1 MKGNEYNK
9 IRGRQVEFV
18 TEDVIEERVEDNSIP
33 LRKIKDLERNYP
45 SYSDLNKAVEKAV
58 DKYSGY
64 ELIVKN
70 ISDLQKELYE
80 LVIDV
85 KEEDRYK
92 LVSYAKEH
100 LPIVTVVRDDGKQI
114 FCSVIYNK
122 DNKTITVEWN
132 DAFTGYIYVL

>member
-1 MKGNEYNK
+1 MKGSEYNK

-18 TEDVIEERVEDNSIP
+18 TEDIIEERFKDNSIP
-33 LRKIKDLERNYP
+33 LRKIKDLDKNYP
-45 SYSDLNKAVEKAV
+45 SYSDLNRAVEKAV

-70 ISDLQKELYE
+70 ISNLQKELYE
-80 LVIDV
+80 LVIEV
-85 KEEDRYK
+85 TSEEKYK
-92 LVSYAKEH
+92 IISYDKEH
-100 LPIVTVVRDDGKQI
+100 LPIITVVRDDGKQI

-132 DAFTGYIYVL
+132 DAFNGYIYVL

>member
-18 TEDVIEERVEDNSIP
+18 TEDIIEERFKDNSIP
-33 LRKIKDLERNYP
+33 LRKIKDLDKNYP
-45 SYSDLNKAVEKAV
+45 SYSDLNRAVEKAV

-85 KEEDRYK
+85 TEEDRYK

-100 LPIVTVVRDDGKQI
+100 LPIVTVVRDDGKEVVCDVQYDCEGKLI
-114 FCSVIYNK
+114 
-122 DNKTITVEWN
+122 TIEWN
-132 DAFTGYIYVL
+132 NAFNGKIFIF

>member
-1 MKGNEYNK
+1 MKGSEYNK

-18 TEDVIEERVEDNSIP
+18 TEDIIEERFKDNSIP
-33 LRKIKDLERNYP
+33 LRKIKDLDKNYP
-45 SYSDLNKAVEKAV
+45 SYSDLNRAVEKAV

-70 ISDLQKELYE
+70 ISNLQKELYE

-85 KEEDRYK
+85 TEEDRYK

-100 LPIVTVVRDDGKQI
+100 LPIVTVVRDDGKEI
-114 FCSVIYNK
+114 HCNVLY
-122 DNKTITVEWN
+122 DRTNKTILIEWN
-132 DAFTGYIYVL
+132 ESFNGKIFIY

>member
-1 MKGNEYNK
+1 MKGSEYNK

-18 TEDVIEERVEDNSIP
+18 TEDIIEERFKDNSIP
-33 LRKIKDLERNYP
+33 LRKIKDLDKNYP
-45 SYSDLNKAVEKAV
+45 SYSDLNRAVEKAV

-70 ISDLQKELYE
+70 ISNLQKELYE

-85 KEEDRYK
+85 TEEDRYK

-100 LPIVTVVRDDGKQI
+100 LPIVTVVRDDGKEI
-114 FCSVIYNK
+114 HCTVLY
-122 DNKTITVEWN
+122 DRTNKTILIEWN
-132 DAFTGYIYVL
+132 ESFNGKIFIY

>member
-18 TEDVIEERVEDNSIP
+18 TEDVIEERFRDNSIP
-33 LRKIKDLERNYP
+33 LSKIKDLERNYP
-45 SYSDLNKAVEKAV
+45 SYSDLHKAVEKAV

>member
-1 MKGNEYNK
+1 MKGSEYNK

-18 TEDVIEERVEDNSIP
+18 TEDIIEERFKDNSIP
-33 LRKIKDLERNYP
+33 LRKIKDLDKNYP
-45 SYSDLNKAVEKAV
+45 SYSDLNRAVEKAV

-80 LVIDV
+80 LVIEV
-85 KEEDRYK
+85 SSEEKYK
-92 LVSYAKEH
+92 IISYDKEH
-100 LPIVTVVRDDGKQI
+100 LPIITVVRDDGKQI

-132 DAFTGYIYVL
+132 DAFNGYIYVL

>member
-45 SYSDLNKAVEKAV
+45 SYSDLHKAVEKAV